1 MLKLAALDKVYVKKR
16 FVAGNGLFVLVL
28 YNIQKVKEFQPVPD
42 EFKGKR
48 NNIQLIL
55 SLSGN

>member
-42 EFKGKR
+42 EFKELK

>member
-42 EFKGKR
+42 EFKELR